1 MAEPLDRCERFA
13 PLQDVAVRSE
23 GGERYIDALAAVFNV
38 PQEIRDRDGHYMEV
52 IDPAAFNRTIE
63 QRGAGG
69 FQVMFNHGKT
79 MYGTPSE
86 RYSMPYG
93 VPVDVRPDAHG
104 LVTTT
109 RMLSTPLADEVYTG
123 AAEGALR
130 GQSFSGAFLGTSK
143 TKAMRGGLPT
153 FRRTEISMRE
163 YGLTPFPYYQDA
175 KVINVRAD
183 VAALVEMTN
192 EDAAAYVASLSDVA
206 QDSLFRALQDALAGM
221 DGTGNDSPE
230 PVGTVVDEVDPQPI
244 PRTGRSERMTQIAA
258 LDDLIRKVKS

>member
-1 MAEPLDRCERFA
+1 MRETSDPVERFA
-13 PLQDVAVRSE
+13 PLSDCATRTE
-23 GGERYIDALAAVFNV
+23 NGERYIDALAAVFDT

-63 QRGAGG
+63 QRGANG

-93 VPVDVRPDAHG
+93 VPVDVRPDARG

-130 GQSFSGAFLGTSK
+130 GQSFGGSFMATKK
-143 TKAMRGGLPT
+143 TKGMRGGLPT
-153 FRRTEISMRE
+153 YRRTEIALRE

-183 VAALVEMTN
+183 IEALVEMTA

-206 QDSLFRALQDALAGM
+206 RASLAQALEALT
-221 DGTGNDSPE
+221 DPRTGDDP
-230 PVGTVVDEVDPQPI
+230 PDPRTVAEVDPQPI
-244 PRTGRSERMTQIAA
+244 FTRRSLLHVELGE
-258 LDDLIRKVKS
+258 LDDLIRRIK

>member
-13 PLQDVAVRSE
+13 PLEDVSVRSE
-23 GGERYIDALAAVFNV
+23 GGERYIDALAAVFNT

-52 IDPAAFNRTIE
+52 IDPAAFNRTVE
-63 QRGAGG
+63 QRGVDG

-93 VPVDVRPDAHG
+93 VPVDIRPDAHG

-109 RMLSTPLADEVYTG
+109 RMLSTPLADEVYAG

-130 GQSFSGAFLGTSK
+130 GQSFSGAFLATSK
-143 TKAMRGGLPT
+143 TKGMRGGLPT
-153 FRRTEISMRE
+153 FRRTEIAMRE
-163 YGLTPFPYYQDA
+163 YGLTPFPFYQDA

-183 VAALVEMTN
+183 VAQLMEMTD
-192 EDAAAYVASLSDVA
+192 EDAAAYAASLSDVA
-206 QDSLFRALQDALAGM
+206 RDSLFRALEALL
-221 DGTGNDSPE
+221 DPQTGDDP
-230 PVGTVVDEVDPQPI
+230 PDPRTVAEVDQTPTL
-244 PRTGRSERMTQIAA
+244 TGRSLRMTQLAS
-258 LDDLIRKVKS
+258 LDDLLEKIHVHS